1 MNQDQFRKKRI
12 CKWGLF
18 KQNVSRREFVKTQL
32 KVALGLMVS
41 SSGLSILPK
50 AYAGQAPDISVVT
63 GNPGPATRKAVDMVG
78 GIKRFVQ
85 PKQKVVIKPNMS
97 FAMGQINAT
106 NTDAAVV
113 REVAMMCHE
122 AGAQQ
127 VKILDHTLGVAKFCI
142 PDISRACE
150 SVPNTIIHTIS
161 GEDAFETVK
170 ITDSWFGFNKTD
182 IMSDVLAADVL
193 IAVPK
198 AKHHH
203 MTDVSLS
210 MKGMMGCNWDRMEM
224 HYAGLDQAIVNL
236 ASYLKPDL
244 VVVDATRVLSTNG
257 PRGPGKVIPQ
267 NMVIASN
274 DMVAAD
280 AMTVTLCEWGGGRM
294 QPHQVSHIRLAHEEK
309 LGRMDVENLN
319 VKQAVI

>member
-1 MNQDQFRKKRI
+1 
-12 CKWGLF
+12 
-18 KQNVSRREFVKTQL
+18 
-32 KVALGLMVS
+32 
-41 SSGLSILPK
+41 
-50 AYAGQAPDISVVT
+50 
-63 GNPGPATRKAVDMVG
+63 
-78 GIKRFVQ
+78 
-85 PKQKVVIKPNMS
+85 MS

-106 NTDAAVV
+106 NTDFEVV
-113 REVAMMCHE
+113 REVALMCHE

-127 VKILDHTLGVAKFCI
+127 VTIIDHTLGTAKFCV
-142 PDISRACE
+142 PDMKRACE
-150 SVPNTIIHTIS
+150 TIPNTVVRAVS
-161 GEDAFETVK
+161 GEDTFKTVK
-170 ITDSWFGFNKTD
+170 LTNSWFGFNKTD
-182 IMSDVLAADVL
+182 IVNDVLEADVL

-198 AKHHH
+198 AKSHR

-257 PRGPGKVIPQ
+257 PRGPGKIIPQ

-280 AMTVTLCEWGGGRM
+280 AMTVKLCEFNGSRM
-294 QPHQVSHIRLAHEEK
+294 EPHEVGHIRLAHEEK
-309 LGRMDVENLN
+309 LGRMDIDNLN
-319 VKQAVI
+319 IKRTVI